1 MAALKPNVVIYLID
15 DMDLE
20 RVPFY
25 PRLDRGAAAQLEV
38 HRRGNACRKGL
49 ANCTYTAPNIESI
62 GERGVRFLGAHV
74 PVSVCTPS
82 RYALLTGRLPSSA
95 PFYSGT
101 HTGHFDAEGTVDI
114 SWNTYITQG
123 AGPPCTRQRTRGC
136 ERRAQTLGDMLHR
149 ASYFTGFV
157 GKWHVSSPAP
167 GVQAYFR
174 GSHGRIGIEP
184 NTTAEEGAAA
194 AERQRG
200 YTEARKELHA
210 DVERSGFNYSGA
222 LSVGNVVDL
231 APLGLALHNVEWE
244 TEAALAFL
252 RLGALH
258 VKQGRAA
265 AFYLHLCTTLTHS
278 PGPRAGVCADP
289 RLSAAG
295 LSAVA
300 PQVQPTRASVM
311 ARTGADGGGGD
322 RYTADGADR
331 WRCGWEEYDASHTLW
346 LDDSVGAV
354 LAELRTLGA
363 ERDTLF
369 VVLADHQRLGKG
381 TLYQGVRTPQVL
393 QWPAAVRGGLVL
405 PPNWLVSSLDLAA
418 TILDAAGLTPPGAPP
433 LRNAGERDVPQL
445 S

>member
-1 MAALKPNVVIYLID
+1 MTALKPNVVIYLID

-38 HRRGNACRKGL
+38 HRRGNACRRGL
-49 ANCTYTAPNIESI
+49 ANCTYTAPTIESI

-114 SWNTYITQG
+114 SWNTFITQG
-123 AGPPCTRQRTRGC
+123 VGPLCTRQRTRGC

-157 GKWHVSSPAP
+157 GKWHVSSPAA

-184 NTTAEEGAAA
+184 NTTAEQGAAA

-222 LSVGNVVDL
+222 ISVGNVIDL
-231 APLGLALHNVEWE
+231 APLGLAVHNVEWE
-244 TEAALAFL
+244 TEASLAL
-252 RLGALH
+252 
-258 VKQGRAA
+258 
-265 AFYLHLCTTLTHS
+265 
-278 PGPRAGVCADP
+278 
-289 RLSAAG
+289 
-295 LSAVA
+295 
-300 PQVQPTRASVM
+300 
-311 ARTGADGGGGD
+311 
-322 RYTADGADR
+322 YT
-331 WRCGWEEYDASHTLW
+331 
-346 LDDSVGAV
+346 
-354 LAELRTLGA
+354 
-363 ERDTLF
+363 
-369 VVLADHQRLGKG
+369 
-381 TLYQGVRTPQVL
+381 
-393 QWPAAVRGGLVL
+393 
-405 PPNWLVSSLDLAA
+405 
-418 TILDAAGLTPPGAPP
+418 
-433 LRNAGERDVPQL
+433 
-445 S
+445 